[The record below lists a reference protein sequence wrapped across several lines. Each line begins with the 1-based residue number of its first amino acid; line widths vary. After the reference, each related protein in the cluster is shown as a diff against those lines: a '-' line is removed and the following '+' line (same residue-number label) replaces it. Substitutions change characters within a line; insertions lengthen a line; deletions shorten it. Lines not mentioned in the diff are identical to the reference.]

1 MRILIIFLILAG
13 SNYLCAQAQLDRKY
27 ATQTLYTK
35 QIESLQNQQP
45 NQVKSDRNI
54 QQASESTFRLPLVF
68 HILYHPEQPYPKEE
82 QVLSQIEAL
91 NRDFAQS
98 AYKIQQM
105 ADTLQGFS
113 KLVENTFIEFC
124 LASKDQQVAIHY
136 IPSKNAEWPIE
147 ESIKSSS
154 RASIWDSQKYINV
167 WVAPLGDN
175 VAGWAQM
182 PGGNPAT
189 DGIVIGYKYFGTT
202 GTAQFPYNEGK
213 TLTHLMGNYL
223 GLFDL
228 WSEQNPCQDDLVEDT
243 PIHNAPNTGCA
254 PYLHVSTCDGSPA
267 EMTMNFM
274 DNSHD
279 ACLYMFTA
287 GQKKRMRSMLDE
299 GGLRHSLSNND
310 VYCNLSG
317 LKSSN
322 TLLTDEKLSRLNIQL
337 SPNPVDEQFTLSIN
351 NINTTELDVTVYNS
365 IGKSM
370 YKTKLSPS
378 AGSTQSS
385 IKCGDWPA
393 GVYLVKIN
401 SDAVQKT
408 LPIEV
413 IHPK

>member
-1 MRILIIFLILAG
+1 
-13 SNYLCAQAQLDRKY
+13 
-27 ATQTLYTK
+27 
-35 QIESLQNQQP
+35 
-45 NQVKSDRNI
+45 
-54 QQASESTFRLPLVF
+54 
-68 HILYHPEQPYPKEE
+68 
-82 QVLSQIEAL
+82 
-91 NRDFAQS
+91 
-98 AYKIQQM
+98 
-105 ADTLQGFS
+105 
-113 KLVENTFIEFC
+113 
-124 LASKDQQVAIHY
+124 
-136 IPSKNAEWPIE
+136 
-147 ESIKSSS
+147 
-154 RASIWDSQKYINV
+154 
-167 WVAPLGDN
+167 
-175 VAGWAQM
+175 M

-228 WSEQNPCQDDLVEDT
+228 WCEQNPCQDDLVEDT

-370 YKTKLSPS
+370 YKIKLSPS
-378 AGSTQSS
+378 AGITQSS

-393 GVYLVKIN
+393 GVYLVRIN